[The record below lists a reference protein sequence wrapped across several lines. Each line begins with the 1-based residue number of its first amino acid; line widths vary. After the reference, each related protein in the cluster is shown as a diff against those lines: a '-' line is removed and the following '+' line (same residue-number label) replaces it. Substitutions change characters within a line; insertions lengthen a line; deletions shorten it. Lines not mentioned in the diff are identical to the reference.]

1 MKKHFFLYFAIFPAV
16 ALLNMLFPA
25 QLNQK
30 LPYLHDIPTIAL
42 AVMMLVW
49 GRTLHSRIIHAQTRR
64 CLVTVS
70 YFLFAL
76 FVIRIARWEY
86 FQTEISDR
94 LLWYLYYIPF
104 IAVPLLSYHAALY
117 LSPVKTRFQ
126 KVSLSAAWVL
136 SILIAAG
143 LLTNDLHGWLLQIVS
158 GGKYSHGWLYYV
170 LFVASVVLSIGV
182 VAVLLRNCR
191 LSQAHRLGY
200 VPVCMFTVPL
210 LLLVLYNFIGGAPKV
225 FGVKMFY
232 MHEVYALCCI
242 GIWESCILIG
252 LLPSN
257 TGYRQLFVE
266 SHISAK
272 LRDVSDA
279 VWYTSVQVQRS
290 ADPADTVTQTKPI
303 SGGSITW
310 TEDVHTIRRLR
321 EELEEANAAIE
332 EENDLIEEENRI
344 AAERTQYETQNRL
357 YDRIAAHSRRQL
369 AEIAESYADTDA
381 FTANLPK
388 NLLLGTYIK
397 RCANLMLLADANRQL
412 STDELMLAIRET
424 LDAMR
429 LSGIDCMLQS
439 GDAREYPSGLLVS
452 VYDLTEALA
461 ESVYGRCSTFCAS
474 VAPDADTVLLL
485 ETDAPPSGAFRERLQ
500 TVGLRLTES
509 GTDGGYQLRIGGVH
523 RV

>member
-104 IAVPLLSYHAALY
+104 IAVPLLSYHAAMY
-117 LSPVKTRFQ
+117 LSPVKTRFR

-158 GGKYSHGWLYYV
+158 GGKYSHGWLYFV
-170 LFVASVVLSIGV
+170 LFAASVVLSIGV

-191 LSQAHRLGY
+191 LSQARRLGY

-272 LRDVSDA
+272 LRDAGDA

-290 ADPADTVTQTKPI
+290 ADPADTVTQMKPI

-321 EELEEANAAIE
+321 AELEEANAAIE

-500 TVGLRLTES
+500 TVGLRLTER

>member
-1 MKKHFFLYFAIFPAV
+1 MTRTKKLFLLYFAIFPAV

-30 LPYLHDIPTIAL
+30 LPYLHDIPTIML

-64 CLVTVS
+64 CLVAVS

-86 FQTEISDR
+86 FHTEFSDR

-104 IAVPLLSYHAALY
+104 IAVPMLSYHAALY
-117 LSPVKTRFQ
+117 LSPVKSRVQT
-126 KVSLSAAWVL
+126 VSLRAAWVL

-143 LLTNDLHGWLLQIVS
+143 LLTNDLHGWVLQFEDNRTHS
-158 GGKYSHGWLYYV
+158 NGWLYYV
-170 LFVASVVLSIGV
+170 LFAMSVLLSIGV
-182 VAVLLRNCR
+182 VIVLLRNCR
-191 LSQAHRLGY
+191 LSQARRLWY
-200 VPVCMFTVPL
+200 VPVCMCAVPL
-210 LLLVLYNFIGGAPKV
+210 LLLVLYNLIGGSPKL
-225 FGVKMFY
+225 FGVKAF
-232 MHEVYALCCI
+232 HIQEHYALCCI
-242 GIWESCILIG
+242 GIWEGCILIG

-257 TGYRQLFVE
+257 TGYRELFVE

-272 LRDVSDA
+272 LNDVSNA
-279 VWYTSVQVQRS
+279 VWYASVQVQSS
-290 ADPADTVTQTKPI
+290 ADPADTVTQTKPL

-321 EELEEANAAIE
+321 EELAEANASLE

-357 YDRIAAHSRRQL
+357 YDRIALHSRKQL

-388 NLLLGTYIK
+388 NLLLGTYSK
-397 RCANLMLLADANRQL
+397 RCANLMLLADANRNL
-412 STDELMLAIRET
+412 STEELMLAIRET
-424 LDAMR
+424 LDALR
-429 LSGIDCMLQS
+429 LSGSDCMLQS
-439 GDAREYPSGLLVS
+439 GDTQE
-452 VYDLTEALA
+452 
-461 ESVYGRCSTFCAS
+461 
-474 VAPDADTVLLL
+474 
-485 ETDAPPSGAFRERLQ
+485 
-500 TVGLRLTES
+500 
-509 GTDGGYQLRIGGVH
+509 
-523 RV
+523 